1 MACQQANHWV
11 SASVT
16 TRLHG
21 ADYGEP
27 GARRFG
33 LYEPRHF
40 FVHSGVSCRV
50 ISYQREECVYL
61 CTCVCVHVSVSGLSV
76 CVRVCV
82 CLCMHSCVRV
92 CTSECV
98 CARPCT
104 QARVSVRASVSGLC
118 VCPRVPVGVRA
129 CARVCHQLWAVLRFS
144 AGRDE
149 IRFHLI
155 KPEAE
160 RPTGPSQVLCRC
172 PDAGC
177 AVTRGAALAHTFSR
191 TFPHTLGSSAT
202 AWQRPWRA
210 PAARP

>member
-1 MACQQANHWV
+1 MH
-11 SASVT
+11 
-16 TRLHG
+16 L
-21 ADYGEP
+21 
-27 GARRFG
+27 
-33 LYEPRHF
+33 
-40 FVHSGVSCRV
+40 RV
-50 ISYQREECVYL
+50 CA
-61 CTCVCVHVSVSGLSV
+61 CVCEWTVG
-76 CVRVCV
+76 VRVCV
-82 CLCMHSCVRV
+82 SVCACV
-92 CTSECV
+92 CTRVYV
-98 CARPCT
+98 CAHPSVSVHARVRK
-104 QARVSVRASVSGLC
+104 RVSVRASVSGLC